1 MPWSDATVS
10 ALACSLLI
18 SLTVGYESA
27 QWYLLNPNFREEV
40 TEVGAPS
47 MGAKSLCVPFNQPGK
62 VDGLKCIHPDCSKP
76 AISYTLFGR
85 SYWVEEQL
93 YL

>member
-1 MPWSDATVS
+1 MS
-10 ALACSLLI
+10 ALAFSFLI
-18 SLTVGYESA
+18 SFTVVYELI
-27 QWYLLNPNFREEV
+27 QRYLLNLNFREEA

-62 VDGLKCIHPDCSKP
+62 VDGLKCVCPDCSKP

-85 SYWVEEQL
+85 SY
-93 YL
+93 